1 MNLRVQN
8 ASTATSDDCLDGRQ
22 ALLSPVAALEIM
34 LANVVQIEGCETVGA
49 AAASGRVASAAVISE
64 TALPR
69 FDNSAVDGFG
79 VHADDLRRSAPL
91 SLDLDACVRAG
102 HAGPRRLS
110 SGQTVRVLTG
120 ARVPDGV
127 SAIVMEERAHRCG
140 SRVLFE
146 NIPENGANIRRRGE
160 DVSSGTI
167 VLVRGSVVDPRHA
180 AMLAAC
186 GIVTIGVRRRL
197 RVGVLS
203 TGDELVDATSELGP
217 NEIVDSNRPLL
228 MSLLSGPAVEA
239 TDLGIIADDP
249 KRLSATLAEAAS
261 RFDLLVST
269 GGVSGS
275 EADYLYPALI
285 AAGGRCDAMKL
296 ALRPGKPIAC
306 GSLGA
311 MQVMSLPGN
320 PVAALVS
327 FLLFV
332 RPIVRKLIGA
342 SVAQTGSMS
351 ARTAETF
358 FHKTGRTE
366 FIPVSVVGRSDMGL
380 PLLRK
385 LGRGGSARL
394 LPIVQAD
401 GFAQIDPGA
410 GNVAEGEIVMFHPF
424 ASNSQL

>member
-1 MNLRVQN
+1 
-8 ASTATSDDCLDGRQ
+8 
-22 ALLSPVAALEIM
+22 
-34 LANVVQIEGCETVGA
+34 
-49 AAASGRVASAAVISE
+49 
-64 TALPR
+64 
-69 FDNSAVDGFG
+69 
-79 VHADDLRRSAPL
+79 
-91 SLDLDACVRAG
+91 
-102 HAGPRRLS
+102 
-110 SGQTVRVLTG
+110 
-120 ARVPDGV
+120 
-127 SAIVMEERAHRCG
+127 
-140 SRVLFE
+140 
-146 NIPENGANIRRRGE
+146 
-160 DVSSGTI
+160 
-167 VLVRGSVVDPRHA
+167 
-180 AMLAAC
+180 
-186 GIVTIGVRRRL
+186 
-197 RVGVLS
+197 
-203 TGDELVDATSELGP
+203 
-217 NEIVDSNRPLL
+217 
-228 MSLLSGPAVEA
+228 
-239 TDLGIIADDP
+239 
-249 KRLSATLAEAAS
+249 
-261 RFDLLVST
+261 
-269 GGVSGS
+269 
-275 EADYLYPALI
+275 
-285 AAGGRCDAMKL
+285 
-296 ALRPGKPIAC
+296 
-306 GSLGA
+306 

>member
-1 MNLRVQN
+1 
-8 ASTATSDDCLDGRQ
+8 
-22 ALLSPVAALEIM
+22 
-34 LANVVQIEGCETVGA
+34 
-49 AAASGRVASAAVISE
+49 
-64 TALPR
+64 
-69 FDNSAVDGFG
+69 
-79 VHADDLRRSAPL
+79 
-91 SLDLDACVRAG
+91 
-102 HAGPRRLS
+102 
-110 SGQTVRVLTG
+110 
-120 ARVPDGV
+120 
-127 SAIVMEERAHRCG
+127 SAIVMEERTRRCG
-140 SRVLFE
+140 SHVIFE
-146 NIPENGANIRRRGE
+146 SVPENGANIRRSGE

-167 VLVRGSVVDPRHA
+167 VLPRGSIIDPRHV

-186 GIVTIGVRRRL
+186 GVTTLNVRRRL
-197 RVGVLS
+197 RIGSLS
-203 TGDELVDATSELGP
+203 TGDELVDSTSDMGP
-217 NEIVDSNRPLL
+217 SEIIDSNRPML

-249 KRLSATLAEAAS
+249 KRLSVTLVEAAS

-275 EADYLYPALI
+275 EADYLQPALI

-311 MQVMSLPGN
+311 MHVISLPGN
-320 PVAALVS
+320 PVAALVN

-332 RPIVRKLIGA
+332 RPAVRKLIGA

-358 FHKTGRTE
+358 FHKIGRTE
-366 FIPVSVVGRSDMGL
+366 FVPVAVVGQTDMGL

-401 GFAQIDPGA
+401 GFAQIDPDA
-410 GNVAEGEIVMFHPF
+410 GDIPEGQIVTFHPF